1 MITYKVKQIIKVD
14 IEIDWELFYYRN
26 ALNLLKIY
34 LMINPMTIYKVI

>member
-1 MITYKVKQIIKVD
+1 MITYKVKKIIKAD

-34 LMINPMTIYKVI
+34 LMINPKYPYIK